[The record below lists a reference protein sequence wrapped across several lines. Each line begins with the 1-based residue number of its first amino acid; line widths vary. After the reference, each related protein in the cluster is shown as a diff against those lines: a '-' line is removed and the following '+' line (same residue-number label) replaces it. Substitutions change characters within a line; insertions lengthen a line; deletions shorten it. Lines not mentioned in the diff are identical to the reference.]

1 MCPPAGLGVL
11 SVTPPARSAAL
22 LTQIMWWY
30 VLTPGVAILLVVLAF
45 TMVGRALEAIINP
58 ALRSR

>member
-1 MCPPAGLGVL
+1 MDI
-11 SVTPPARSAAL
+11 SAA
-22 LTQIMWWY
+22 TSGYWWY
-30 VLTPGVAILLVVLAF
+30 VLTPGIAILLVVLAF